1 MAANKPKKSGPHH
14 INLMLNDAL
23 FGKLSA
29 LAQRGHFTV
38 SNQLRLILV
47 EHLEGRETRAL
58 DHIRQDMEIVWA
70 RFSARFTRLELEEQI
85 LDALADAKN
94 LDDLTRIKKLTRAS
108 QAIRDD
114 SERRERAHLNKE
126 RVSS

>member
-1 MAANKPKKSGPHH
+1 MVADKPKKSGPHH
-14 INLMLNDAL
+14 VNLMLNDDL
-23 FGKLSA
+23 YGRILA
-29 LAQRGHFTV
+29 LAQRTHFTV
-38 SNQLRLILV
+38 SNQIRVMLL
-47 EHLEGRETRAL
+47 EYLEGLETRAL

-70 RFSARFTRLELEEQI
+70 RFSARFTRLDLEEQI
-85 LDALADAKN
+85 LDALANAQS
-94 LDDLTRIKKLTRAS
+94 LDDLTRIKKLAKAS